1 MRGRSS
7 RLLGRGLRNTV
18 IDASDLMLATLHPR
32 PFSDPDWLF
41 ELKYD
46 GFRCLVVK
54 DGGQVKLW
62 SRNGNLFNGSFPEV
76 VRAVES
82 VPGDFV
88 WDAELTVDDDTGRSD
103 FDRLRQRAVTKTP
116 KNVRAAAKS
125 DPARLYVFDA
135 LSIDRADIR
144 DLPLTERKLRLRKSF
159 DNTGTLIYASGI
171 EDEGKLVFEQ
181 VEEHGLEGMVA
192 KRMDSPYQ
200 RGRSRDWLKIK
211 YSGYGRSAALGW
223 SRR

>member
-1 MRGRSS
+1 
-7 RLLGRGLRNTV
+7 V
-18 IDASDLMLATLHPR
+18 IEASDLMLATLHGR

-54 DGGQVKLW
+54 ENEHVKLW

-88 WDAELTVDDDTGRSD
+88 WDAELTVDDDTGRSS
-103 FDRLRQRAVTKTP
+103 FERLRQRAVTKTP

-125 DPARLYVFDA
+125 DPARLYIFDA
-135 LSIDRADIR
+135 LSVAGADLRAR
-144 DLPLTERKLRLRKSF
+144 PLMER
-159 DNTGTLIYASGI
+159 
-171 EDEGKLVFEQ
+171 
-181 VEEHGLEGMVA
+181 
-192 KRMDSPYQ
+192 
-200 RGRSRDWLKIK
+200 
-211 YSGYGRSAALGW
+211 
-223 SRR
+223 

>member
-1 MRGRSS
+1 
-7 RLLGRGLRNTV
+7 
-18 IDASDLMLATLHPR
+18 MLATLHGR

-54 DGGQVKLW
+54 ETKHVKLW

-88 WDAELTVDDDTGRSD
+88 WDAELTVDDDTGRSS
-103 FDRLRQRAVTKTP
+103 FERLRQRAVTKTP

-125 DPARLYVFDA
+125 DPARLYIFDA
-135 LSIDRADIR
+135 LSVAGADLRA
-144 DLPLTERKLRLRKSF
+144 LPLMERKLHLRGSF
-159 DNTGTLIYASGI
+159 DNTGTLIYASGV
-171 EDEGKLVFEQ
+171 EEEGNLVFGE
-181 VEEHGLEGMVA
+181 VEGLGLEGMLA
-192 KRMDSPYQ
+192 KRMDSTYQ
-200 RGRSRDWLKIK
+200 RGRSRDWLKVK
-211 YSGYGRSAALGW
+211 YPGYGRPAALGW
-223 SRR
+223 GRK

>member
-1 MRGRSS
+1 
-7 RLLGRGLRNTV
+7 
-18 IDASDLMLATLHPR
+18 MLATLHPR

-54 DGGQVKLW
+54 EGKHAKLW

-76 VRAVES
+76 VQAVEN

-103 FDRLRQRAVTKTP
+103 FERLRQRAVTKTP

-135 LSIDRADIR
+135 LSIDGEDLRR
-144 DLPLTERKLRLRKSF
+144 LPLSERKERLRESF
-159 DNTGTLIYASGI
+159 DDTRTLIYASGVRGAG
-171 EDEGKLVFEQ
+171 EFVFGQ
-181 VEEHGLEGMVA
+181 AQSLDLEGMVA
-192 KRMDSPYQ
+192 KRLDSTYQ
-200 RGRSRDWLKIK
+200 KGRSRDWLKIK
-211 YSGYGRSAALGW
+211 HTGYSRPAALGFG
-223 SRR
+223 RK